1 MPELVRIAQD
11 QDGGSGN
18 NWLIYLLF
26 LVAGLL
32 VGGTWSA
39 YQNGSRILTVVLA
52 LIAAVAF
59 AAAVLWMIGAM
70 T

>member
-1 MPELVRIAQD
+1 MTQASQLAQSATD
-11 QDGGSGN
+11 DSGG

-26 LVAGLL
+26 IVAGLL

-39 YQNGSRILTVVLA
+39 YQNGSKFFTVVLA
-52 LIAAVAF
+52 VLAAVSFVGAI
-59 AAAVLWMIGAM
+59 LWMIGAM